1 MEQKLKIYIA
11 TPVNARNEA
20 TLQEKKEKA
29 ALRCKMLKE
38 KLGKEFPNADVVCSF
53 DVCPIAGEPIEEHTA
68 MGRCVDLLM
77 TCDSIYLDE
86 GWEMSSGCNVE
97 YFTAKTYGLFVMG
110 YETVNKIRR

>member
-38 KLGKEFPNADVVCSF
+38 KLGKEFPNAEVVCSF
-53 DVCPIAGEPIEEHTA
+53 DVCPIVGEPIEEHTA
-68 MGRCVDLLM
+68 MGRCIDLLM
-77 TCDSIYLDE
+77 TCDVIYLDS
-86 GWEMSSGCNVE
+86 GWRKSNGCTLE
-97 YFTAKTYGLFVMG
+97 YTTAKLYGLHFMG
-110 YETVNKIRR
+110 LSTID